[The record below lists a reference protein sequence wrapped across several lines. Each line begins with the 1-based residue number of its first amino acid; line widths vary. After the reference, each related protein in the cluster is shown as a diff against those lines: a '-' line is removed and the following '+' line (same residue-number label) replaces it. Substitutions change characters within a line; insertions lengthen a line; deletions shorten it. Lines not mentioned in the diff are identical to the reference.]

1 MIFSDVANQ
10 AAVFAAGLFCGM
22 VCGIYYDIFFAV
34 RIFTRAGKILTAVL
48 DLIFCLFSS
57 FTFFW
62 VLYNSNGFDIKWYVF
77 VALACG
83 FVLERYSFKKPVAI
97 ITEKLYNITIK
108 VKKLLAEFLFKL
120 FKKKA
125 DKEDV

>member
-10 AAVFAAGLFCGM
+10 GAVFAAGLFCGM
-22 VCGIYYDIFFAV
+22 VCGIYYDILFAV
-34 RIFTRAGKILTAVL
+34 RILTRAGKILTAVL

-62 VLYNSNGFDIKWYVF
+62 VLYSTNGFDIRWYVF

-83 FVLERYSFKKPVAI
+83 FILERYSFKKPVAI
-97 ITEKLYNITIK
+97 ITEKLYNILYNIRIK
-108 VKKLLAEFLFKL
+108 IKKLLAEL

-125 DKEDV
+125 DKEGV